1 MSDSVKSFLKEWGLL
16 ILLTFFVSSCRSFL
30 AEPRYIPSGSML
42 PELQIND
49 RLIIEKLSL
58 RNSLPKRGDIVVFK
72 SPYSFD
78 EKDFEFKL
86 IDIVKEPPLVNYL
99 NLALEQYSDDKKRI
113 LNTRG
118 QAFKTLNLD
127 IYGLSRQ
134 EIIQLLLSDGK
145 LIKRPFL
152 IYEEEKVIL
161 GFNEI
166 EYAKQFI

>member
-1 MSDSVKSFLKEWGLL
+1 MKK
-16 ILLTFFVSSCRSFL
+16 
-30 AEPRYIPSGSML
+30 
-42 PELQIND
+42 
-49 RLIIEKLSL
+49 IIIYSYSKCSTCQKAAKWLES
-58 RNSLPKRGDIVVFK
+58 RDI
-72 SPYSFD
+72 
-78 EKDFEFKL
+78 EFKL

-113 LNTRG
+113 FNTRG

-127 IYGLSRQ
+127 IYSLSRK

-166 EYAKQFI
+166 EYVKQIT